1 MREKNGTLHDDCGV
15 ILKVF
20 LGGSF
25 MNRRDAL
32 DADFGVI
39 RHQMSRVIV
48 REKVA
53 LVVGSRVHAFE

>member
-1 MREKNGTLHDDCGV
+1 MGEKNGTLHNDGGV

-32 DADFGVI
+32 DADFGEI
-39 RHQMSRVIV
+39 RHQITRVIV
-48 REKVA
+48 PEKVV